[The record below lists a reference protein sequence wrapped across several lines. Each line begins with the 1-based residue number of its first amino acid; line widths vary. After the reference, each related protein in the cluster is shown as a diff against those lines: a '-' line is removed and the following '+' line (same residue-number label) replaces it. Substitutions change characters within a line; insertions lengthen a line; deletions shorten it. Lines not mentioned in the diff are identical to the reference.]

1 MSRTR
6 TLIVVGLLVV
16 FFAAGGIVI
25 YATGHHGGQNRTFDV
40 TVINASTMTPDTL
53 TVNQNDNVTINV
65 RSDTTGEVHLHE
77 YDIAFS
83 AVAGQ
88 VVSRT
93 FKADKT
99 GQHDIEWESTSAHLG
114 YLIVNP

>member
-1 MSRTR
+1 M
-6 TLIVVGLLVV
+6 VGVLAV
-16 FFAAGGIVI
+16 FFIAGGIVI
-25 YATGHHGGQNRTFDV
+25 YANSHHGGQNRTFDV
-40 TVINASTMTPDTL
+40 TITKAIEMTPDTL

-65 RSDTTGEVHLHE
+65 HSDTTGEVHLHE

-88 VVSRT
+88 VVSHS

-99 GQHDIEWESTSAHLG
+99 GQHDIEWESTSTHLG